1 MGPCVSWCSLQ
12 WLVLRPPYTHVHTE
26 WSLLSRKIVRNRLYY
41 DETECHDQD
50 LGTRRQV
57 YWPATCLNVTYAFI
71 IFSICFPVLV
81 TKDLKPPQFLLFPIP
96 KMLFLAS
103 HDVSHTP
110 LIPSVCK
117 VTRKNIDS
125 FGGSHIW
132 TMELQ
137 QLCGSWVRVHR
148 FWVLCSGFG
157 YSPHVIVHLWSA
169 CLWLCLSLCIWFS
182 FNIFYLQL
190 EIRNMNIDKV
200 VNSTLTGNLIY
211 WEALFTTRKSQKL

>member
-1 MGPCVSWCSLQ
+1 MGPCVSWCPLQ

-26 WSLLSRKIVRNRLYY
+26 WNHLSRKIVRNRFYY
-41 DETECHDQD
+41 DETKCHDQD

-57 YWPATCLNVTYAFI
+57 YWPATCLNVTCAFI

-125 FGGSHIW
+125 SGGSHIW

-137 QLCGSWVRVHR
+137 QLCNNSAVAGSG
-148 FWVLCSGFG
+148 CTGFG
-157 YSPHVIVHLWSA
+157 CSA
-169 CLWLCLSLCIWFS
+169 QVLGVLHSSLFTCGEHACDSVSLCASDFPWTF
-182 FNIFYLQL
+182 
-190 EIRNMNIDKV
+190 
-200 VNSTLTGNLIY
+200 
-211 WEALFTTRKSQKL
+211 FTCN